1 VQLLQKLVINQNL
14 ITRGFV
20 GALFTIISLGIIVN
34 TILMIPLIERSFNEI
49 YKTSYSEEFL
59 IEFPI
64 VIYVLIT
71 VFTQLFFLLLHCSF
85 FTLINLLLINYFK
98 ETKKGNKK
106 TIFIFFLSGDL
117 FFLLQMFFQTGMLY
131 INGIESVHGP
141 NDLIISFG
149 LNNILNSDNFLFNR
163 ITYSITP
170 FSILYFTFIYNQNLN
185 SYLLGK
191 MESVLVS
198 VLLFFIWLTMK
209 VWDPL
214 GVNVNIL

>member
-1 VQLLQKLVINQNL
+1 
-14 ITRGFV
+14 
-20 GALFTIISLGIIVN
+20 
-34 TILMIPLIERSFNEI
+34 
-49 YKTSYSEEFL
+49 
-59 IEFPI
+59 
-64 VIYVLIT
+64 
-71 VFTQLFFLLLHCSF
+71 
-85 FTLINLLLINYFK
+85 
-98 ETKKGNKK
+98 
-106 TIFIFFLSGDL
+106 
-117 FFLLQMFFQTGMLY
+117 MFFQTGMLY